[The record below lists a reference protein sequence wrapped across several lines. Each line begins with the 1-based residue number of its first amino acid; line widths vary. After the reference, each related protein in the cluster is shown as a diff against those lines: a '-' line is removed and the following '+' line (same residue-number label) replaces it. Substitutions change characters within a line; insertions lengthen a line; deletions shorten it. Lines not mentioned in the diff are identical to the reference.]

1 MSTGQPPYPQDDPER
16 NHAAR
21 SSGNPDYGHYQQG
34 QGGPSDPD
42 ATMVSGYR
50 ADPGSNPQQPQY
62 GQQYGQDYG
71 QQYGQQPG
79 YGQQQ
84 QYGQQGY
91 EQQQYGQQQGYPQ
104 QQQGYGGQQQYEQ
117 QQYAQQ
123 QPDYG
128 QQQGYGRQQE
138 GYGQQQY
145 GQQGYEQQQY
155 GQQQGYPQQQ
165 GYGQQAQYGQQQG
178 YPQSGYDQGHAQ
190 QYGQQGYEQQQYAQ
204 QQGYPQQQAYGQQPW
219 GAPGYGAPTAP
230 LAEWWQRLVAR
241 LIDGAIFGVVNFI
254 LSLILSSLLITSYN
268 PTTGEFGG
276 GFLLAGIMTSVI
288 GGLLYV
294 VYEVVMTRMRGQ
306 TVGKMAMGIRVVPV
320 SGATGSGGLDSTT
333 ALKRAGSLWG
343 PYVLYGV
350 PFLGYLLGLGVL
362 VNVLWQFW
370 DKPLQQTLSDKFAMT
385 MVVKAR

>member
-16 NHAAR
+16 NNAAR

-71 QQYGQQPG
+71 QQPG
-79 YGQQQ
+79 YGQQ

-91 EQQQYGQQQGYPQ
+91 EQQQQYGQQQGYP

-128 QQQGYGRQQE
+128 QQQGYGQ
-138 GYGQQQY
+138 QQQY
-145 GQQGYEQQQY
+145 GRQGYEQQQY
-155 GQQQGYPQQQ
+155 NQQQGYPQQQ

-178 YPQSGYDQGHAQ
+178 HPQSGYDQGHAQ
-190 QYGQQGYEQQQYAQ
+190 QYGQQAYGQQGYEQQQYAQ

-254 LSLILSSLLITSYN
+254 LSLILSGLLVTSYN